1 LSVTRSEALRLER
14 GGDSEAAPL
23 RDGLKLKPATLLWPL
38 YHGDNCIG
46 LSGLYAI
53 LNAIRLAIAHKQV
66 LTEPELYRI
75 MRAGL
80 RFLEGRLT
88 PVQLLSSGLRVNLWR
103 SMAEAM
109 TEVTLR
115 EAGAWARVEPVF
127 VSDPGVRAAFDA
139 IEDAIERLR
148 PVMMLCRGG
157 RYTVVSGYTASS
169 LLLFDSAGSCWIK
182 KHVCGVPGDCDSAR
196 HVLYPASFLAVS
208 A

>member
-1 LSVTRSEALRLER
+1 MTRSEALRLE
-14 GGDSEAAPL
+14 GGGQTEAAPPPVG
-23 RDGLKLKPATLLWPL
+23 RKLKPAKLLWPL
-38 YHGDNCIG
+38 YHGDNCTG

-53 LNAIRLAIAHKQV
+53 LNAIRLAIAYKHS
-66 LTEPELYRI
+66 LTDPELYRI

-80 RFLEGRLT
+80 RFLEGRVT
-88 PVQLLSSGLRVNLWR
+88 PTQLIGSGLRVNLWR
-103 SMAEAM
+103 TMAEAM

-115 EAGAWARVEPVF
+115 EAGAWVRIERVF
-127 VSDPGVRAAFDA
+127 VSGPGTRAAFDA

-157 RYTVVSGYTASS
+157 RYTVVSGFTTSS

-182 KHVCGVPGDCDSAR
+182 KHVCGVPGDFDSAR